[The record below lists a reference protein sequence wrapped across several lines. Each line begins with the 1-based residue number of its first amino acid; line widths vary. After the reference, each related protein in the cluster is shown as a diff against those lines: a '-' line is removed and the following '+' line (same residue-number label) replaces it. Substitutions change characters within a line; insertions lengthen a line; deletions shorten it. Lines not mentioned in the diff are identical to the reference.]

1 MFKLKSVAAQFVIA
15 CAVVVTAPAAFAQD
29 VLILDTARV
38 IKESKAGQDMATKV
52 QTIGATMQSELA
64 PEQDALKTEKATLDT
79 RVQGKTR
86 EQIGQDPALVAQ
98 LEAYGRKLQTN
109 AAKTDRR
116 ARELVATENNA
127 LFTFKGKMDE
137 AVEKVRARRNGKI
150 ILAKASTFANVAEV
164 EITDEV
170 ITQLDQDSPTIV
182 VNRVTLP
189 PPQAQQ

>member
-1 MFKLKSVAAQFVIA
+1 MFKLKSVAAQLVVA
-15 CAVVVTAPAAFAQD
+15 CAVAIVTPAAFAQD
-29 VLILDTARV
+29 ILILDTARV
-38 IKESKAGQDMATKV
+38 IKESKAGIDMATKV
-52 QTIGATMQSELA
+52 QQIGATMQGELK
-64 PEQDALKTEKATLDT
+64 PEQDALRTEKTSLDA

-86 EQIGQDPALVAQ
+86 EQIGQDAALVAQ

-116 ARELVATENNA
+116 ARELAATENNA
-127 LFTFKGKMDE
+127 LYTFKEKMDA
-137 AVEKVRARRNGKI
+137 AVEKVRERRNGKI
-150 ILAKASTFANVAEV
+150 ILAKATTFSNVADV